1 MLLSHGA
8 AEDARDK
15 NWQTPAH
22 VAAANNAVSC
32 MRLLI
37 PAMSNVNITD
47 RMGRDDIQPCLLC
60 VVMSDDKKRRSCRV
74 ICFLPE
80 SQLKKANG
88 DGLND
93 ARAEPASTSRPTS
106 RITRSVIEHCCET
119 IGANA
124 F

>member
-22 VAAANNAVSC
+22 VAAANDAVAC

-47 RMGRDDIQPCLLC
+47 RMGRTCLHLAAYFAHHK
-60 VVMSDDKKRRSCRV
+60 VSTRAR
-74 ICFLPE
+74 FL
-80 SQLKKANG
+80 SLFKW
-88 DGLND
+88 
-93 ARAEPASTSRPTS
+93 
-106 RITRSVIEHCCET
+106 V
-119 IGANA
+119 
-124 F
+124 